1 MEMVIEI
8 EDTYRFYVEIL
19 SCYKEEE
26 AITHLLPESCCA
38 GEDADVEYDLYCVE
52 ILHEDGSVETVQ
64 DISKVWTE
72 YDDILKRKIIEKL
85 EEME

>member
-1 MEMVIEI
+1 MVIELG
-8 EDTYRFYVEIL
+8 DTYRFYVEIL
-19 SCYKEEE
+19 SCHKEEK
-26 AITHLLPESCCA
+26 AITYLPPENCCA
-38 GEDADVEYDLYCVE
+38 GEDADVEYNLYCVE